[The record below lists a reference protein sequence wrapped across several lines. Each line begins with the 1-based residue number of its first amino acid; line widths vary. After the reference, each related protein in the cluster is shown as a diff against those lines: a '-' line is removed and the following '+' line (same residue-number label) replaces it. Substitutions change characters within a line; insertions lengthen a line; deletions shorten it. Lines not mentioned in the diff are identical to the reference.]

1 MPIEGESD
9 EAEYRLREQL
19 GDGEIEGHPF
29 RIALNIDGQA
39 MFVEFTEDDE
49 RVLYSTQDMVMD
61 AYRETFDEQ
70 SHVMMPKAELLEAI
84 ELLEDVMS
92 AGERALSHDEVRPS
106 SHMMATKGSDA
117 YEKLVKAH
125 PDYDYV
131 ENPEEDDG
139 E

>member
-9 EAEYRLREQL
+9 DAEYRLREQL

-49 RVLYSTQDMVMD
+49 RVMYNTQDMVMD
-61 AYRETFDEQ
+61 AYRMSFAEQDE
-70 SHVMMPKAELLEAI
+70 VLLDRKAVEFVLEM
-84 ELLEDVMS
+84 LEDVMG
-92 AGERALSHDEVRPS
+92 AGNGALSHDEVRPS
-106 SHMMATKGSDA
+106 SHEMATKGKEA
-117 YEKLVKAH
+117 YQMLVEAH
-125 PDYDYV
+125 PEYELSTED
-131 ENPEEDDG
+131 DDG